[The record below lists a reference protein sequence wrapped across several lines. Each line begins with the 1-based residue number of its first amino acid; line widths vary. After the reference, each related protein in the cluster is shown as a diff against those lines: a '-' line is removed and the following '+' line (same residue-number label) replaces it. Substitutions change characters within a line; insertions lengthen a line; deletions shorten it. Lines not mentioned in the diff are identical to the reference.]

1 MARRAQL
8 LSLTFLLAAVMACTL
23 PGAAPPTQF
32 AFPLPN
38 QTMTAIFGTALVDP
52 STPPTIPEIQITELT
67 PTEGPSPTIGSTDT
81 PMPSTSTPTRTP
93 TPLSATATSLVAT
106 PTVSSAPTARPNGAP
121 INALKRTTPPTID
134 AILSE
139 WSSGAFA
146 INHVVY
152 GASSWSNSND
162 LGATA
167 YAGWDTTNLYL
178 ALRILDS
185 TFVQISTGVY
195 MYRGDSVELQFD
207 KDLQGDFYS
216 DSQSAD
222 DSQLG
227 FSPGNFNGLSPEA
240 YRWYPTSLS
249 GPLSSVTVASRE
261 TPQGYEMEI
270 KIPWATFGITPTAGS
285 RFGFALSVSDNDQV
299 GVAVQE
305 SMVSSVS
312 TRQWGD
318 PTTWG
323 TLYLS
328 P

>member
-1 MARRAQL
+1 MARRAQW
-8 LSLTFLLAAVMACTL
+8 LSLTFLLAAVLACTL
-23 PGAAPPTQF
+23 PGAAPPTPF
-32 AFPLPN
+32 SFPLPN

-52 STPPTIPEIQITELT
+52 STPPTIPDIQVTELT
-67 PTEGPSPTIGSTDT
+67 PTEGPSPTLGPSDT
-81 PMPSTSTPTRTP
+81 PLPPTSTPTRTP

-106 PTVSSAPTARPNGAP
+106 PTVSTAPTARPNGAP
-121 INALKRTTPPTID
+121 ITATKRTTPPTID
-134 AILSE
+134 AILNE
-139 WSSGAFA
+139 WSSGAFTA
-146 INHVVY
+146 NSVVY
-152 GASSWSNSND
+152 GAASWSSSND
-162 LGATA
+162 LSAIC
-167 YAGWDTTNLYL
+167 YAGWDSNHLYL
-178 ALRILDS
+178 ALRILDD
-185 TFVQISTGVY
+185 TLVQISSGVY

-207 KDLQGDFYS
+207 KDLQGDYYS
-216 DSQSAD
+216 DSQSSD

-227 FSPGNFNGLSPEA
+227 FSPGNFDGLSPEA
-240 YRWYPTSLS
+240 YRWYPNSLS

-261 TPQGYEMEI
+261 TPQGYDVEI

-285 RFGFALSVSDNDQV
+285 RFGFALSISDNDQV

-305 SMVSSVS
+305 SMVSSAS